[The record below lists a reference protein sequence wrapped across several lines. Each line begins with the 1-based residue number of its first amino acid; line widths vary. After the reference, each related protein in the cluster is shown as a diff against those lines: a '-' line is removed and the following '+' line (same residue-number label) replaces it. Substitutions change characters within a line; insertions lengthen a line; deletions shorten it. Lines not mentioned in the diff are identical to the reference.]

1 MRPVR
6 DEEAAW
12 CFSWWEGPAARA
24 LFERWG
30 LESEVLRSYQ
40 DSLEAGASPMEAL
53 WEALYGWDLLKST
66 GHGLVIPLTVED
78 ATT

>member
-1 MRPVR
+1 MR

-12 CFSWWEGPAARA
+12 CFSWWVGAAARA

-40 DSLEAGASPMEAL
+40 DSTEAGCSPVEAL
-53 WEALYGWDLLKST
+53 WEALFDWDLLKHT
-66 GHGLVIPLTVED
+66 GHGLKIPTTVEE